1 MAIGYRLCH
10 VNLELLLALRE
21 DATSRND
28 AAAPATTKLVG
39 AAPVTC
45 IKALKTNERRY
56 LCLRKIRL

>member
-1 MAIGYRLCH
+1 MAIGYRLYRM
-10 VNLELLLALRE
+10 NLELLLALRE
-21 DATSRND
+21 DATSHDD